1 MKPNTSLRLA
11 CLQGSPMAALLAA
24 LLAVGAGTIGC
35 GSGDANNAGPDTETG
50 GNGTGGSGTG
60 GTTEP
65 DTVDG
70 EPDSVTNGSIRVD
83 EAKVLGSASGT
94 KLALKV
100 PVREVG
106 GGKASGTLS
115 VSLVGVDGKETVS
128 SAQVDYDLA
137 KGADDELEA
146 KLTLPSEIEKQAD
159 LSVYNVR
166 ITADKDA
173 RIRITRSLMHV
184 LPPYEVRVDGP
195 ARIKLGRQATYRV
208 QTRDAISRAPLA
220 AYPVKLAIQQD
231 DEAVQSLDKKSD
243 ETGVATFD
251 VSLDQTGSYELSAAT
266 MAEATEAQVSRTLQV
281 EEVGAKVL
289 LTTDKP
295 IYQPGQNVYFRTL
308 TLMPPANEPVA
319 KESVLL
325 ELEDGKGNKIM
336 KRTLKSDSYGIAATR
351 FQLGSVLNMG
361 TFKVRATVDGHPT
374 ERTVEVARYALPKF
388 RVSIT
393 PDQSWYSPGET
404 LQAAVDAGYFFG
416 KPVADADVL
425 VEASTL
431 DIGETVFRQ
440 VQGKTNA
447 DGVFDFSVQLPSSLV
462 GLPLEQGKALVNLRV
477 TTTDAAGQEVVQE
490 QLVTLAQNAVD
501 LSIVPEAG
509 QLVPGVDNVLLI
521 FASDPQGAPLAETQV
536 VLSDG
541 QTELSAETDEYG
553 QAEVS
558 WKPTDVASLTAT
570 ATPPDGKPVSQS
582 FTFNL
587 QTGGEHVI
595 VRTDRSVYRIGD
607 SVQVEVVSSADSP
620 LVYVDWINDGQTVDM
635 RTLQAE
641 DGSAHFTAPLDAT
654 LVGSNRIEAYVVD
667 EDGNIVRAG
676 RSFFA
681 RNASSLKIDLATDKK
696 QYEPG
701 ESAELTFSVEDDQGD
716 PAVAALGVQVVD
728 EAIYALIDA
737 KPGLLKTHFELEDAY
752 AEPQYEIHPP
762 QGDLSDLLFE
772 QTAANDKDQAAAAQ
786 QRTEAVLASV
796 GGTSITGLQAS
807 SWPDVIT
814 DAKGQLSTYLQA
826 EGQRLAKEFAPV
838 VTEEGQKLEA
848 SGCTASSYYCSSI
861 DEYYATALSEAV
873 RARVQAYDFWGN
885 LYTTAA
891 GSYDQLM
898 VLTSAGPDERTGT
911 GDEVIVTIAW
921 SDLGVDVQSFVPTRG
936 GELEDADGAVPGNW
950 AASGG
955 AAAVGPEGMGAATG
969 TGTATG
975 STQSGTGEEPRVR
988 KDFPE
993 TLFVDPAVITGPDG
1007 KATIEVPLA
1016 DSITEWRVT
1025 AMANSQ
1031 SGKLGSLEGG
1041 VTVFQDFFVD
1051 IDFPATLTRGDEVSF
1066 PIAVYNYLDAEQTVS
1081 LELESADWYTPL
1093 GATSRS
1099 LTLAPGEVTGVRFP
1113 VRVEE
1118 VGVGTLTVRAYGQSR
1133 SDAVARTVRV
1143 IPDGKAMPTA
1153 RSGSLKPGETT
1164 LAASFPETAIPGSE
1178 ELYLNVY
1185 PAYLSQVVEGMDS
1198 MLQEPT
1204 GCFEQTTSST
1214 WPNVLVT
1221 DYMQATGQIT
1231 TEIQMKAESLI
1242 STGYQR
1248 LLTFEHPGGGYSWF
1262 GTQDGGPNL
1271 SVTAFGLMEFVDMA
1285 KVHDVDEAMITRTR
1299 DWLVEQQS
1307 ADGSWPGGQT
1317 EFFSFHTSTVRNTA
1331 FVVWSLATAGTTGSA
1346 MDRGITYIK
1355 GALDLDSEDAYT
1367 LGMVANALAIAAPSD
1382 ALLGQILEHL
1392 DSTKKTD
1399 GDKVSWDTGE
1409 TQTCFYSQGADAD
1422 MNATALV
1429 AHAMLLAGGYGST
1442 VNAALQYLASNKG
1455 ALGNYGSTQAT
1466 IWTLRTL
1473 LLAAS
1478 KGTEGAVGSLQVD
1491 VDGEAFTTVELTEAQ
1506 SDVMTTVDLGARATT
1521 GDHDVRLTFVG
1532 TGQVSYNLVA
1542 SHNIPWTEVSE
1553 PAGPLGVSISYDK
1566 TTLYVNETATATVSV
1581 ENVAGNT
1588 TNMVLVTIGIPPGFG
1603 VVTED
1608 LDEYVA
1614 AGTLSHYETTG
1625 KQLNLYLTQLA
1636 AAKVQRISYRI
1647 SAIMPVKA
1655 ADGGAV
1661 VYPYYQP
1668 DQKTTAASTTLEAV
1682 EP

>member
-1 MKPNTSLRLA
+1 MKRNTTLRLVRM
-11 CLQGSPMAALLAA
+11 QGSPAATLLAA
-24 LLAVGAGTIGC
+24 VLAVGTGGVGC
-35 GSGDANNAGPDTETG
+35 GSGDARHAAGSGGSAEGPDAGTG
-50 GNGTGGSGTG
+50 GNGTGGSTAA
-60 GTTEP
+60 P

-70 EPDSVTNGSIRVD
+70 QPDSVTNGSIRID
-83 EAKVLGSASGT
+83 EAKVVGSASSA
-94 KLALKV
+94 KLTLKV
-100 PVREVG
+100 PVKEVG
-106 GGKASGTLS
+106 TGKAAGTLD
-115 VSLVGVDGKETVS
+115 VSLVGVDGKQTVS
-128 SAQVDYDLA
+128 TAQVDYKLDQG
-137 KGADDELEA
+137 KDDELEA
-146 KLTLPSEIEKQAD
+146 TLTLPSQIQKQAD
-159 LSVYNVR
+159 LATYSVR
-166 ITADKDA
+166 ITSNQDDG
-173 RIRITRSLMHV
+173 IRINRSLMSV

-195 ARIKLGRQATYRV
+195 ARVKLGREATYRI

-220 AYPVKLAIQQD
+220 AYPVKLEIQRD

-251 VSLDQTGSYELSAAT
+251 VTLDQTGSYGLSAVAT
-266 MAEATEAQVSRTLQV
+266 AEATQAEVSRTLEV

-336 KRTLKSDSYGIAATR
+336 KRTLKSDDYGIAATR

-388 RVSIT
+388 RIAIT
-393 PDQSWYSPGET
+393 PEKPWYSPGET
-404 LQAAVDAGYFFG
+404 LKATVDAGYFFG
-416 KPVADADVL
+416 KPVADADVR
-425 VEASTL
+425 VEATTL
-431 DIGETVFRQ
+431 DIGETVFQQ

-477 TTTDAAGQEVVQE
+477 TTTDGAGQEVVQE

-501 LSIVPEAG
+501 LSVVPEAG

-521 FASDPQGAPLAETQV
+521 FASDPQGAPLAETKV

-541 QTELSAETDEYG
+541 QTELNAETDEYG
-553 QAEVS
+553 QAEVT
-558 WKPTDVASLTAT
+558 WKPTDAATLSAT
-570 ATPPDGKPVSQS
+570 ATPPDGTPVSQS
-582 FTFNL
+582 FAFSL
-587 QTGGEHVI
+587 QTGSEHVI
-595 VRTDRSVYRIGD
+595 VRTDRSVYKIGD

-641 DGSAHFTAPLDAT
+641 DGSAQFTAPLDAT
-654 LVGSNRIEAYVVD
+654 LVGSNRIEAYIVD
-667 EDGNIVRAG
+667 EAGNIVRAG

-681 RNASSLKIDLATDKK
+681 RNASSLKLALTTDKE
-696 QYEPG
+696 QYEPA
-701 ESAELTFSVEDDQGD
+701 ESAQLTFSVEDEQGE
-716 PAVAALGVQVVD
+716 PAVAALGVQIVD

-772 QTAANDKDQAAAAQ
+772 QTAVPDKDQAAAAQ

-807 SWPDVIT
+807 SWPEVIT
-814 DAKGQLSTYLQA
+814 DAKTELAPYLED

-838 VTEEGQKLEA
+838 VAEEGKKLEA
-848 SGCTASSYYCSSI
+848 SGCTASSYYCSSTGQ
-861 DEYYATALSEAV
+861 YYATALSEAV

-885 LYTTAA
+885 LYTISA
-891 GSYDQLM
+891 GNYDQLM
-898 VLTSAGPDERTGT
+898 VLTSAGPDERPGT
-911 GDEVIVTIAW
+911 GDEVTLAIAW
-921 SDLGVDVQSFVPTRG
+921 SDLGLDIQTYVPVQEAGDDS
-936 GELEDADGAVPGNW
+936 AVPGGNW
-950 AASGG
+950 AAAGGAMAAGGRSGG
-955 AAAVGPEGMGAATG
+955 IGNTTGGGAG
-969 TGTATG
+969 G
-975 STQSGTGEEPRVR
+975 SGGGEEPRVR

-993 TLFVDPAVITGPDG
+993 TLFVDPAVITGSDG

-1025 AMANSQ
+1025 AMANSRN
-1031 SGKLGSLEGG
+1031 GKLGSLEGG

-1051 IDFPATLTRGDEVSF
+1051 IDFPATMTRGDEVSF
-1066 PIAVYNYLDAEQTVS
+1066 PIAVYNYLDTEQTVS
-1081 LELESADWYTPL
+1081 LELQAEDWFTAL
-1093 GATSRS
+1093 GATTQS
-1099 LTLAPGEVTGVRFP
+1099 LTLQPGEVTGVRFP
-1113 VRVEE
+1113 VRVDE
-1118 VGVGTLTVRAYGQSR
+1118 VGVGTLTVRAYGTNR

-1143 IPDGKAMPTA
+1143 IPDGKDMPTT
-1153 RSGSLKPGETT
+1153 RSGSLKPGEAT
-1164 LAASFPETAIPGSE
+1164 LAVSFPETAVPGSE
-1178 ELYLNVY
+1178 QLYLNVY

-1221 DYMQATGQIT
+1221 DYMQATDQIT
-1231 TEIQMKAESLI
+1231 PEIQMKAESLI
-1242 STGYQR
+1242 SAGYQR
-1248 LLTFEHPGGGYSWF
+1248 LLTFEHPGGGFSWF
-1262 GTQDGGPNL
+1262 GTQDPAPYL

-1299 DWLVEQQS
+1299 DWLIGQQA
-1307 ADGSWPGGQT
+1307 ADGSWEGDQT

-1331 FVVWSLATAGTTGSA
+1331 FVVWSLATAGATGSA
-1346 MDRGITYIK
+1346 MDNGIAYIK
-1355 GALDLDSEDAYT
+1355 GALDLENDDAYT
-1367 LGMVANALAIAAPSD
+1367 LAMVANALAIAAPSD
-1382 ALLGQILEHL
+1382 ELLGQILERL

-1422 MNATALV
+1422 MTATALV
-1429 AHAMLLAGGYGST
+1429 THAMLLAGGYGTT
-1442 VNAALQYLASNKG
+1442 VNAALQYLTSNKG
-1455 ALGNYGSTQAT
+1455 SMGNYGSTQAT

-1478 KGTEGAVGSLQVD
+1478 KGTEGAVGNLQVD
-1491 VDGEAFTTVELTEAQ
+1491 VDDETFTTVKLTEDQ
-1506 SDVMTTVDLGARATT
+1506 SDVMTTVDLGTRATT
-1521 GDHDVRLTFVG
+1521 GDHEVRLTFVG

-1542 SHNIPWTEVSE
+1542 SHNIPWAEVSE

-1581 ENVAGNT
+1581 ENVAANT
-1588 TNMVLVTIGIPPGFG
+1588 TNMVLVTVGIPPGFG

-1608 LDEYVA
+1608 LDEYVT

-1636 AAKVQRISYRI
+1636 AAQVERISFRVR
-1647 SAIMPVKA
+1647 ATMPVKA

-1668 DQKTTAASTTLEAV
+1668 DQKTTAASTTLEAI
-1682 EP
+1682 EQ

>member
-1 MKPNTSLRLA
+1 MKPIATSRLVR
-11 CLQGSPMAALLAA
+11 LQGSPMAALLAA
-24 LLAVGAGTIGC
+24 LLAMGAGTIGC
-35 GSGDANNAGPDTETG
+35 GSGDAKNAASTQGTETG
-50 GNGTGGSGTG
+50 GSGSGG
-60 GTTEP
+60 GATEP

-70 EPDSVTNGSIRVD
+70 EPDSVTDGSIRID
-83 EAKVLGSASGT
+83 EAKVVGSASGT
-94 KLALKV
+94 KLSLKL

-115 VSLVGVDGKETVS
+115 VSLVSVDGKDTVDS
-128 SAQVDYDLA
+128 TQLDYQLA
-137 KGADDELEA
+137 KGTDDELEA
-146 KLTLPSEIEKQAD
+146 KLTLPSKIEQQAD
-159 LSVYNVR
+159 LAPYNVQ
-166 ITADKDA
+166 ITSNQDDG
-173 RIRITRSLMHV
+173 IRITRSLMHV

-195 ARIKLGRQATYRV
+195 ARIKLGREATYRI

-220 AYPVKLAIQQD
+220 AYPVKLEIQRD
-231 DEAVQSLDKKSD
+231 DQAVQSLDKKSD

-266 MAEATEAQVSRTLQV
+266 TAEATEAQVSRTLQV

-308 TLMPPANEPVA
+308 TLLPPANEPVA
-319 KESVLL
+319 KEPVLL

-336 KRTLKSDSYGIAATR
+336 KRTIKSDDYGIAATR

-361 TFKVRATVDGHPT
+361 TFTVRATVDGRPT
-374 ERTVEVARYALPKF
+374 ERTVQVSRYALPKF
-388 RVSIT
+388 RIGIA
-393 PDQSWYSPGET
+393 PEKAWYLPGET
-404 LQAAVDAGYFFG
+404 LRATVDAGYFFG

-425 VEASTL
+425 VQASTL
-431 DIGETVFRQ
+431 DIGETVFQQ
-440 VQGKTNA
+440 VQGKTDA

-477 TTTDAAGQEVVQE
+477 TATDGAGQEVVQE

-501 LSIVPEAG
+501 LSVVPEAG

-521 FASDPQGAPLAETQV
+521 FASDPQGAPLAETEV

-541 QTELSAETDEYG
+541 QTKLSAETDEYG
-553 QAEVS
+553 QAEVT
-558 WKPTDVASLTAT
+558 WKPTGATSLTAT
-570 ATPPDGKPVSQS
+570 ATPPDGEPVSQS
-582 FTFNL
+582 FTFSA
-587 QTGGEHVI
+587 QAGGEHVI
-595 VRTDRSVYRIGD
+595 VRTDRSVYTIGD

-620 LVYVDWINDGQTVDM
+620 LVYVDWVNDGQTVDM

-641 DGSAHFTAPLDAT
+641 DGSAHFSAPLDAT

-681 RNASSLKIDLATDKK
+681 RNASSLKLDLAADKE

-701 ESAELTFSVEDDQGD
+701 ESAQLTFSVEDEKGD

-752 AEPQYEIHPP
+752 AEPHYEIHPP

-772 QTAANDKDQAAAAQ
+772 QTAAKDKDQAAAAQ

-796 GGTSITGLQAS
+796 SGTSITGLQAS
-807 SWPDVIT
+807 SWPDVVT
-814 DAKGQLSTYLQA
+814 NAKTKLTTYLQA
-826 EGQRLAKEFAPV
+826 EGQRLAKQFAPV
-838 VTEEGQKLEA
+838 VTEEAKKLES

-861 DEYYATALSEAV
+861 GDYYATALSEAV
-873 RARVQAYDFWGN
+873 RARVRAYDFWGN
-885 LYTTAA
+885 LYATSA

-898 VLTSAGPDERTGT
+898 QLVSAGPDERTGT
-911 GDEVIVTIAW
+911 GDEVTVTIAW
-921 SDLGVDVQSFVPTRG
+921 SDLGLDVESYVPHTTV
-936 GELEDADGAVPGNW
+936 GEADDTGVPVVPGNW
-950 AASGG
+950 AAASGG
-955 AAAVGPEGMGAATG
+955 AAAVDGGGMGAATG
-969 TGTATG
+969 SGTDSDGTA
-975 STQSGTGEEPRVR
+975 TGEEPRVR

-993 TLFVDPAVITGPDG
+993 TLFVDPAVITGSDG
-1007 KATIEVPLA
+1007 KATIDVPLA

-1025 AMANSQ
+1025 AMANSRN
-1031 SGKLGSLEGG
+1031 GKLGSLEDG

-1051 IDFPATLTRGDEVSF
+1051 IDFPATMTRGDEVSF

-1081 LELESADWYTPL
+1081 LELETADWYTPL
-1093 GATSRS
+1093 AETTRS
-1099 LTLAPGEVTGVRFP
+1099 LTLEPGEVTGVRFP
-1113 VRVEE
+1113 VRVDE
-1118 VGVGTLTVRAYGQSR
+1118 VGVGTLTVRAYGTNR

-1143 IPDGKAMPTA
+1143 IPDGKAVPSA

-1164 LAASFPETAIPGSE
+1164 LAVSFPETAVPGSE

-1198 MLQEPT
+1198 MLQEPN

-1221 DYMQATGQIT
+1221 DYMQATDQIT
-1231 TEIQMKAESLI
+1231 PEIQMKAESLI

-1248 LLTFEHPGGGYSWF
+1248 LLTFEHPGGGFSWF
-1262 GTQDGGPNL
+1262 GTEDPAPYL

-1285 KVHDVDEAMITRTR
+1285 KVHDVDEAMIARTR
-1299 DWLVEQQS
+1299 DWLVGQQ
-1307 ADGSWPGGQT
+1307 ATDGSWEGDQT

-1331 FVVWSLATAGTTGSA
+1331 FVVWALATAGATGSA
-1346 MDRGITYIK
+1346 MDRGIAYIE
-1355 GALDLDSEDAYT
+1355 GALDVENEDAYT
-1367 LGMVANALAIAAPSD
+1367 LGMVANALAIAAPD
-1382 ALLGQILEHL
+1382 EALLGQILEHL
-1392 DSTKKTD
+1392 DSIKKTD

-1429 AHAMLLAGGYGST
+1429 THAMLLAGGYGST
-1442 VNAALQYLASNKG
+1442 VNAALQYLTSNKDS
-1455 ALGNYGSTQAT
+1455 LGNYGSTQAT

-1491 VDGEAFTTVELTEAQ
+1491 VDGDAFTTVELTEDQ
-1506 SDVMTTVDLGARATT
+1506 SDVMTTVDLGTRATT
-1521 GDHDVRLTFVG
+1521 GDHDVHLTFVG

-1566 TTLYVNETATATVSV
+1566 TTLYVNETAKATVSV
-1581 ENVAGNT
+1581 ENVGGSS
-1588 TNMVLVTIGIPPGFG
+1588 TNMVLVTLGIPPGFA
-1603 VVTED
+1603 VLTED
-1608 LDEYVA
+1608 LDEYVT

-1636 AAKVQRISYRI
+1636 AAKVEQISYRVR
-1647 SAIMPVKA
+1647 ATMPVKA

-1682 EP
+1682 EQ